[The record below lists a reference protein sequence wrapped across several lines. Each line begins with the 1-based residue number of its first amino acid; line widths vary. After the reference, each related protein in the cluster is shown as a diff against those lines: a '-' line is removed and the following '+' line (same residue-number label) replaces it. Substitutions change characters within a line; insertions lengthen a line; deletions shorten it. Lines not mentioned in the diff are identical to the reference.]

1 MNLTPEIQDQ
11 LWMKETLGNLQNV
24 SVSLVSNPVET
35 PCAMGLRARP
45 NDPNERRIREERG
58 RGREATLD
66 AARASLRVRERRS
79 LGTVTCALCG

>member
-1 MNLTPEIQDQ
+1 MDEGDFRKFAKCFRLSP
-11 LWMKETLGNLQNV
+11 
-24 SVSLVSNPVET
+24 VSNPVET

-45 NDPNERRIREERG
+45 NDPNERRIREERERE
-58 RGREATLD
+58 RGREASLD